1 MQEINKKLVLI
12 QSFEL
17 EVEGTLEKTDMTREQ
32 EMKKQN
38 RGTVIM
44 VGKEV
49 DWPAEGDV
57 VSYFRAAATDI
68 KDDDGREYQLVNAT
82 HVLAKF

>member
-1 MQEINKKLVLI
+1 MEAVNKNLVLI
-12 QSFEL
+12 QSFEI
-17 EVEGTLEKTDMTREQ
+17 ENQGTLEKTEITREQ

-44 VGKEV
+44 VGSDV
-49 DWPAEGDV
+49 QWPEQGDV

-68 KDDDGREYQLVNAT
+68 
-82 HVLAKF
+82 